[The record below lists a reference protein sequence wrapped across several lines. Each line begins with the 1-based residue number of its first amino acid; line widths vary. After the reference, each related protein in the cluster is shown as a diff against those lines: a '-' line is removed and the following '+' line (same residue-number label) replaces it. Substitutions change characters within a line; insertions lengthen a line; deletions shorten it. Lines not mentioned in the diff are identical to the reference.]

1 MITLNAFNFI
11 NKDIQVKYCFPVK
24 LNLKANN
31 KQFSLFK
38 GIRKNTILLCQI
50 CNLVILMRS
59 YRNVLYYID

>member
-31 KQFSLFK
+31 KK